1 MDICIFFIILTLIY
15 INGLTDAPNAIATL
29 VGTKV
34 MSFDKAR
41 KMAAICEVCGIIV
54 MSFISI
60 SVAENISAMLD
71 FSDPK
76 LGLIGLGIGMLS
88 TILFSGIACI
98 FGIPTSESHGLIAG
112 ITGSAIAIGGI
123 EAINFGE
130 WISVVI
136 GLMWSIIGAVIFTS
150 LIYLFFHKTI
160 RNFKEKYQKKLQV
173 ISACGISF
181 MHGAQ
186 DGLKF
191 IGILVLYNSLISGGK
206 VPLYIDLKENIV
218 VIIITAITM
227 ALGVLKGGKNIVKTV
242 GENMTELSNE
252 LALCSDFATII
263 TLLFASLIGMP
274 VSTTHAKTLS
284 ILMMGKLGGV
294 KNNKKTVKEILK
306 AWILTFPICV
316 GIGLL
321 LMKGIMYLGK

>member
-34 MSFDKAR
+34 MPFDKAR

-60 SVAENISAMLD
+60 SVAENISSMID

-76 LGLIGLGIGMLS
+76 LGLIGLGIGMIS

-136 GLMWSIIGAVIFTS
+136 GLVWSIIGSVVFTS

-160 RNFKEKYQKKLQV
+160 KNLKEKYKKKLQV
-173 ISACGISF
+173 ISASGISF

-206 VPLYIDLKENIV
+206 VPLYIELKDNIA
-218 VIIITAITM
+218 VIIICAIVM
-227 ALGVLKGGKNIVKTV
+227 ALGVLKGGKNIVETV
-242 GENMTELSNE
+242 GEKITSLSNE
-252 LALCSDFATII
+252 LALCSDFSTILI
-263 TLLFASLIGMP
+263 LLFASLTGMP

-284 ILMMGKLGGV
+284 ILMVGKLGKV
-294 KNNKKTVKEILK
+294 KTDGNTVKDIVK
-306 AWILTFPICV
+306 AWILTFPICS
-316 GIGLL
+316 GIAYV
-321 LMKGIMYLGK
+321 LMKTIICII

>member
-1 MDICIFFIILTLIY
+1 MDICIFFIILALIY

-34 MSFDKAR
+34 MPFDKAR
-41 KMAAICEVCGIIV
+41 KMAAVCEVGGIII

-60 SVAENISAMLD
+60 SVAENISSMID
-71 FSDPK
+71 FSNPK

-88 TILFSGIACI
+88 TIIYSGIACI

-136 GLMWSIIGAVIFTS
+136 GLVWSIIGAVVFTS

-160 RNFKEKYQKKLQV
+160 KNLKEKYQKKLQI

-191 IGILVLYNSLISGGK
+191 IGILVIYNSLISGGK

-218 VIIITAITM
+218 VIIICAITM

-242 GENMTELSNE
+242 GENMTELNNE

-263 TLLFASLIGMP
+263 TLMFASLIGMP

-284 ILMMGKLGGV
+284 ILMVGKLGRV
-294 KNNKKTVKEILK
+294 KSDGKTVGDIVK
-306 AWILTFPICV
+306 AWVMTFPICG
-316 GIGLL
+316 GIAYV
-321 LMKGIMYLGK
+321 LMKIIMCFI